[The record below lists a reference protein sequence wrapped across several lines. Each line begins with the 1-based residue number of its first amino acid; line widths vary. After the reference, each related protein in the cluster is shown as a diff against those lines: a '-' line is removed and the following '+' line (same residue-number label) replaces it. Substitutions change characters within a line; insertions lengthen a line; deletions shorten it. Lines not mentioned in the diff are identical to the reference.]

1 MIESLIF
8 FIISLLASIGGAICG
23 IGGGVIIRPILDLCA
38 VASVPAI
45 SFMSGCTV
53 LSMSVY
59 SVTSSLVSKKENL
72 IKLYPAVPLSVGAA
86 IGGLVGKELFSQAC
100 KVFENQ
106 NHVGAVQAGVLAV
119 VTLGTLIYV
128 IFKSKIKTLDVK
140 NVIVAGI
147 IGLLLGVISSF
158 LGIGG
163 GPINLIV
170 LLFFFGM
177 DTKAA
182 AQNSLFIILFSQLAS
197 LISTLVTNTV
207 PEFDVLSLVVMII
220 GGIFGGMIGR
230 VFSRKMDEKAVDK
243 LFLALIA
250 LIILM
255 CVFNAV
261 RYAIA

>member
-1 MIESLIF
+1 MESLIF
-8 FIISLLASIGGAICG
+8 FIISLLASIAGAICG

-72 IKLYPAVPLSVGAA
+72 IKLYPAVPLSIGAA
-86 IGGLVGKELFSQAC
+86 LGGLVGKELFSQAC
-100 KVFENQ
+100 KAFENQ
-106 NHVGAVQAGVLAV
+106 NYVGAVQAGVLAV

-128 IFKSKIKTLDVK
+128 LFKSKIKTLNVK
-140 NVIVAGI
+140 NPIAAAL

-177 DTKAA
+177 NTKTA

-197 LISTLVTNTV
+197 LASTLITKTV
-207 PEFDVLSLVVMII
+207 PEFDALSLVVMIV
-220 GGIFGGMIGR
+220 GGISGGVIGR

-243 LFLALIA
+243 LFIALIA
-250 LIILM
+250 LIIAI
-255 CVFNAV
+255 CIFNTV
-261 RYAIA
+261 RYAVA